1 MEERKV
7 PQPGMIYRHFKD
19 KLYQIIAIASHS
31 ETGEKMV
38 VYQRLYGDFSVYVRP
53 YDMFMSEVDH
63 AKYPDVV
70 QKYRFENVL
79 LPKEETG
86 KQNVSDDA
94 KVQENV
100 NTENVQE
107 KLSTDNDEV
116 SGCNPDLLAF
126 LEADTYEEK
135 RNLLI
140 EMQKRVDDRLINDI
154 AASLDVTVDDG
165 DIDIRFKSLMQCLD
179 TMKKFESVNRLR

>member
-7 PQPGMIYRHFKD
+7 PQPGMIYRHFKN
-19 KLYQIIAIASHS
+19 KLYQIIAIATHS

-38 VYQRLYGDFSVYVRP
+38 VYQRLYDDFSVYVRP

-63 AKYPDVV
+63 VKYPDVV
-70 QKYRFENVL
+70 QKYRFENIL
-79 LPKEETG
+79 RQKENE
-86 KQNVSDDA
+86 KND
-94 KVQENV
+94 VQENLKKEKIQEEKV
-100 NTENVQE
+100 QNETE
-107 KLSTDNDEV
+107 KDEI

-140 EMQKRVDDRLINDI
+140 AMQKRVDDRLINDI
-154 AASLDVTVDDG
+154 ASSLDVTVDDG
-165 DIDIRFKSLMQCLD
+165 DIDTRFKSLLKCLD

>member
-79 LPKEETG
+79 LPKEET
-86 KQNVSDDA
+86 
-94 KVQENV
+94 
-100 NTENVQE
+100 
-107 KLSTDNDEV
+107 
-116 SGCNPDLLAF
+116 
-126 LEADTYEEK
+126 
-135 RNLLI
+135 
-140 EMQKRVDDRLINDI
+140 
-154 AASLDVTVDDG
+154 
-165 DIDIRFKSLMQCLD
+165 
-179 TMKKFESVNRLR
+179 